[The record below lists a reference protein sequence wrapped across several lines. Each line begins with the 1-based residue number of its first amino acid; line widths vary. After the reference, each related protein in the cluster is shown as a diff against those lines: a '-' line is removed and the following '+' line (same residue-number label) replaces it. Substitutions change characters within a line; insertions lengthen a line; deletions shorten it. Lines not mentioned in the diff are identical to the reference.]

1 MSPRAADE
9 GVRLALIEA
18 AARLLAE
25 EGPNALTTRR
35 LASEVGASTMA
46 LYTHFEGMDDLR
58 RAVRLEWFKRL
69 FEQLAK
75 VPRTTD
81 PVADLAAQ
89 GWAYFFSAVE
99 NPHMF
104 RATVVDPIGEPPVS
118 TTGEGYW
125 IPSIGI
131 EAFRVLVDSVQRCTD
146 EGRLRPGDAIGRAL
160 QLWMM
165 GNGVLV
171 ACLAGFVT
179 IDYAIGHFYELSWS
193 LLTTFG
199 DEPEPA
205 RRSLERGRRRM
216 ERRMKSPSR
225 GTRAARAASVSADVA
240 PRL

>member
-1 MSPRAADE
+1 MSPRVADE
-9 GVRLALIEA
+9 RVRLALIEA
-18 AARLLAE
+18 AARLLAQ
-25 EGPNALTTRR
+25 EGPDALTTRR

-46 LYTHFEGMDDLR
+46 LYTHFEGMDDLG
-58 RAVRLEWFKRL
+58 RAVRLEWFNRL
-69 FEQLAK
+69 SEHLAR

-104 RATVVDPIGEPPVS
+104 RATVRDLDDDPVVATQFVG
-118 TTGEGYW
+118 
-125 IPSIGI
+125 
-131 EAFRVLVDSVQRCTD
+131 AFQVLVDSVQRCTD
-146 EGRLRPGDAIGRAL
+146 EGRLRSGDAAARAL
-160 QLWMM
+160 QILMM

-171 ACLAGFVT
+171 TCLAGFIT
-179 IDYAIGHFYELSWS
+179 IDHAIGHFYEMAWS

-199 DEPEPA
+199 DDPEAA

-216 ERRMKSPSR
+216 ERRVKSPSR
-225 GTRAARAASVSADVA
+225 RARTAAQPASRVRPP